1 MKEQQTISFLSLVVY
16 VKVELYNI
24 CSMIQVQVVK

>member
-1 MKEQQTISFLSLVVY
+1 MKEQQTISFLSLAVY